1 MDYEKQFHDGKPCG
15 ILIWKDA
22 MTELVSFFLLFF
34 FSLKCV
40 HPYPVIIIIS
50 TGHQYVIKIGSFIP
64 VQLETV
70 FYELFAIKGAMRQYF
85 EWVENSDFPNS
96 DKSASKTIKRQNQTL
111 ISEAKAIHLIKSWR
125 HNRSNESNM
134 LLFLSCSLQPITK
147 SGRNLI
153 EKKQNKTT
161 KRFETMISTK
171 MDQTLQVMNTFI
183 SNETGLL

>member
-1 MDYEKQFHDGKPCG
+1 MKNNSTTENHVGFWFEKMPWQNWY
-15 ILIWKDA
+15 L
-22 MTELVSFFLLFF
+22 FFLLFF

-125 HNRSNESNM
+125 HSRSNESNM
-134 LLFLSCSLQPITK
+134 LLFLNRSLQLITK

-153 EKKQNKTT
+153 EKKKQNKTT